1 MRFTPHL
8 MTQALKRGI
17 SPNDPRYAAFAEQTE
32 AHEAAEDFK
41 RRVRAITRGRTP
53 LQHLDAGA
61 ASEKSREIEY
71 PAQSLDIYELGTEQI
86 WVINGEHKSP
96 TAFRVVLNEGR
107 PTHWQRVI

>member
-53 LQHLDAGA
+53 EEPP
-61 ASEKSREIEY
+61 SNTST
-71 PAQSLDIYELGTEQI
+71 PALPA
-86 WVINGEHKSP
+86 KSP
-96 TAFRVVLNEGR
+96 ARLNILPNPSTSTNLRVSRSG
-107 PTHWQRVI
+107 